1 LELIERSVRG
11 PTHSDGA
18 LLLRLLQYGN
28 GLPRTDFAQGL
39 DGSLRDKG
47 IVRLDDYRHQIWDAG
62 GLLPLAE
69 NPCST
74 NSCLRLR
81 MVQRR
86 A

>member
-1 LELIERSVRG
+1 MRC
-11 PTHSDGA
+11 PAHSDSA
-18 LLLRLLQYGN
+18 LLLCSLQYGN

-39 DGSLRDKG
+39 NGSLRDKG

-62 GLLPLAE
+62 VFLPLAK